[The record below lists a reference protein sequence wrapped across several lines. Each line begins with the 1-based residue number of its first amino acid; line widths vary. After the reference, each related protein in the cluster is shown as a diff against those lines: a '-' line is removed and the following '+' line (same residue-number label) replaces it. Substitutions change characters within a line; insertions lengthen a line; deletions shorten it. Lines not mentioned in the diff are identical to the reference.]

1 MFVLFLFQWI
11 AQLFSNFLFFAGYV
25 SGSEAFPKPLP
36 PDEEKEYFELYKKGD
51 AAAKNILIEHN
62 LRLVAH
68 IAKKYTA
75 DKELDDLISV
85 GTIGLIKAINSFDPE
100 KNSRLGTY
108 AAKCIENEILMLMRS
123 SKKQNNEISMDECI
137 GTDKEGNSKTFA
149 DILTAE
155 EDDISDVVSDKIEIR
170 RMYAIM
176 DKVLKPAE
184 VEIIRLRYGLGNA
197 KRKTQKEIADMM
209 GISRS
214 YVSRIEKKAI
224 KKLSDALKRPHD

>member
-1 MFVLFLFQWI
+1 MFLFQWL
-11 AQLFSNFLFFAGYV
+11 AQLLNHFLFLAGYV
-25 SGSEAFPKPLP
+25 SGSEAFPKPLDP
-36 PDEEKEYFELYKKGD
+36 EEEKEYFELYKNGD
-51 AAAKNILIEHN
+51 ESAKNILVEHN

-123 SKKQNNEISMDECI
+123 SRKQNNEVSMDECI
-137 GTDKEGNSKTFA
+137 GTDKEGNSMTYA
-149 DILTAE
+149 DVLTAD

-170 RMYAIM
+170 RLYLLM
-176 DKVLKPAE
+176 DKVLKPSE
-184 VEIIRLRYGLGNA
+184 TEIIRRRYGLCGED
-197 KRKTQKEIADMM
+197 RKTQKEIAADM

-214 YVSRIEKKAI
+214 YVSRIEKRAV
-224 KKLSDALKRPHD
+224 KKLSDALKKHDW